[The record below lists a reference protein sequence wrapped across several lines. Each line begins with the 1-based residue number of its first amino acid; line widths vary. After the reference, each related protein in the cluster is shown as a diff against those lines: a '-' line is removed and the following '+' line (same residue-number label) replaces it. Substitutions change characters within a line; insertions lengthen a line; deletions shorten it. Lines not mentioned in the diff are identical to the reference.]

1 MIGCSRQPSPPD
13 EGADFDKNTRT
24 VQIGPVSILTRQEHE
39 QVIESVAMIEGDAP
53 TVFSIEL
60 DNGWTWTD
68 VSKKVGKQDQ
78 HMSPTH

>member
-1 MIGCSRQPSPPD
+1 MLSLMRALVVWLGVLCGPA
-13 EGADFDKNTRT
+13 ADAQVLHFT
-24 VQIGPVSILTRQEHE
+24 VTGDCLAQSVIAYQETDG
-39 QVIESVAMIEGDAP
+39 QAA
-53 TVFSIEL
+53 VFSIKL